1 MKFWRLILIASLS
14 LLLSLG
20 SSTLFAVNAED
31 SAIALLQQGK
41 KYYDAQQF
49 AQAAQTLQQALK
61 ISQNTKDILQQAQA
75 LTFTSLAQQKLG
87 QWQPAQAA
95 INQSLSLL
103 KDLPP
108 SLQVNQARAQAE
120 NAQAHLQLATGNG
133 EAALAAWQN
142 AELLYSQASD
152 RTGVMGSQ
160 MNQALAMQSLGL
172 YRRASKILT
181 QLEQQIQQQPDSEFK
196 VTGLLN
202 LGNIYRQVR
211 DLEQS
216 QKILQNSL
224 AIAQRVGL
232 PQAESQV
239 LLALGNTE
247 VVLAKRAKAVND
259 TEFIQQYIKQ
269 GLNRY
274 QQAEQITTSQL
285 IKAQAKLNQFA
296 VLIESQEFSSITN
309 LIPEIT
315 NALQELPPSRSAIYA
330 RVNFAQNLI
339 KFNPDYSE
347 IQPILNTA
355 IAQSKNLADKRAE
368 SYALGIFGEF
378 YEKISAWEKAQKFTQ
393 SALIIAQANNA
404 SDIAYQWQWQMGR
417 ILQNQ
422 AEKTT
427 NKRDANPEAIK
438 YYTQAFNTLK
448 DLRSDLVALNPEIQF
463 SFRETVEPV
472 YRQLVDL
479 FLRSSEPSREDL
491 KQARNIMESLQLAE
505 LDNFFG
511 DACAKPVAVNID
523 DLDPNAAVI
532 YPIILPDR
540 LEVIIKLPGVDNL
553 RHYANQNVSPMQV
566 DETVQQLRQSAEK
579 IISSLFRFKKQSQQ
593 LYNWLIK
600 PFETE
605 LEITNNREQSQIKN
619 LVFIL
624 DGSLRN
630 LPMSMLYGGKNY
642 LIERYAV
649 SVTSGLQLLEPKPL
663 KRENLNVL
671 IAGATDAPSFQKAGL
686 GTIESVAL
694 ELTGIKQ
701 RVPHSQILENKKFI
715 QENIRQEINSHT
727 FNVVHLATHGKF
739 SSNPEETY
747 ILDWQAQIRVKDLNE
762 LLRLDYPR
770 MHKPIELLIL
780 SACETAKGDN
790 RAALGLAGIAIS
802 AGARS
807 TLAAVWQVNDASTAE
822 FMIRFY
828 QELNKPHITK
838 AEALRNVQ
846 LAFLHQFPN
855 TDFHRP
861 YHWASFILVG
871 NWL

>member
-1 MKFWRLILIASLS
+1 MKFWRLILIAGLS

-20 SSTLFAVNAED
+20 TSTLFSVKAED

-103 KDLPP
+103 KDLSP
-108 SLQVNQARAQAE
+108 SPQVNQARAQAE

-133 EAALAAWQN
+133 EAALAAWEN

-181 QLEQQIQQQPDSEFK
+181 QLEQQINQQPDSEFK

-216 QKILQNSL
+216 HKILQTSL

-247 VVLAKRAKAVND
+247 VALARRAKAVQD
-259 TEFIQQYIKQ
+259 TEIIQQYIKQ
-269 GLNRY
+269 ALNRY
-274 QQAEQITTSQL
+274 QQADQVTTSQL
-285 IKAQAKLNQFA
+285 IKAQVKLNQFA
-296 VLIESQEFSSITN
+296 VLIESQDFSSITH
-309 LIPEIT
+309 LVPEIT
-315 NALQELPPSRSAIYA
+315 AALQQLPPSRSAIYA

-347 IQPILNTA
+347 IQRILNTA
-355 IAQSKNLADKRAE
+355 ITQSQNLADQRAE
-368 SYALGIFGEF
+368 SYALGIFGEL

-393 SALIIAQANNA
+393 SALIIAQASNA

-422 AEKTT
+422 AEKTK
-427 NKRDANPEAIK
+427 NNREANPEAIK

-491 KQARNIMESLQLAE
+491 KQARNIMEALQLAE

-511 DACAKPVAVNID
+511 DSCAKPVAVNID
-523 DLDPNAAVI
+523 NLDPNAAVV

-553 RHYANQNVSPMQV
+553 RHYANQNVSQTQV
-566 DETVQQLRQSAEK
+566 DETVNQLRQSAEK
-579 IISSLFRFKKQSQQ
+579 ITSSLFRFKKQSQQ

-605 LEITNNREQSQIKN
+605 LEITSNREQSQIKN

-630 LPMSMLYGGKNY
+630 LPMSMLYGGKKY

-715 QENIRQEINSHT
+715 QENIRQEINSRP

-762 LLRLDYPR
+762 LLRLDYSR

-780 SACETAKGDN
+780 SACETARGDN

-828 QELNKPHITK
+828 QELNKPQITK

-855 TDFHRP
+855 TNFHRP

>member
-1 MKFWRLILIASLS
+1 MKFWRLIIIASLS
-14 LLLSLG
+14 LLLSVG
-20 SSTLFAVNAED
+20 SSTLFSVTAED

-49 AQAAQTLQQALK
+49 AQSAQTLQQALK
-61 ISQNTKDILQQAQA
+61 ISQDSKDVLQQAQA

-87 QWQPAQAA
+87 QWQQAQTA

-103 KDLPP
+103 KDLSP
-108 SLQVNQARAQAE
+108 SPQVNQARAQAE
-120 NAQAHLQLATGNG
+120 NTQAHLQLATGNG

-142 AELLYSQASD
+142 AELLYSQAGD

-172 YRRASKILT
+172 YRRASKIFT
-181 QLEQQIQQQPDSEFK
+181 QLEQQIEQQPDSEFK

-211 DLEQS
+211 DLENAH
-216 QKILQNSL
+216 KILQTSL

-247 VVLAKRAKAVND
+247 VALARRAKAVQD

-269 GLNRY
+269 ALNRY
-274 QQAEQITTSQL
+274 QQADEIAASQL
-285 IKAQAKLNQFA
+285 IKAQAKLNQLA
-296 VLIESQEFSSITN
+296 ILIESQKFSSITN
-309 LIPEIT
+309 LLPKIT
-315 NALQELPPSRSAIYA
+315 IALQQLPPSRSAIYA
-330 RVNFAQNLI
+330 HVNFAQNLI
-339 KFNPDYSE
+339 KLDNKSPE
-347 IQPILNTA
+347 IPRLLNTA
-355 IAQSKNLADKRAE
+355 IAQSQNLADQQAK
-368 SYALGIFGEF
+368 SYALGIFGEL
-378 YEKISAWEKAQKFTQ
+378 YEKKFIWDQAQKYTQ
-393 SALIIAQANNA
+393 SALIIAQASNA

-417 ILQNQ
+417 ILQAQ
-422 AEKTT
+422 AEQAS
-427 NKRDANPEAIK
+427 NQRNANPEAIK
-438 YYTQAFNTLK
+438 YYTQAFNTLNN
-448 DLRSDLVALNPEIQF
+448 LRSDLVALNPEIQF

-491 KQARNIMESLQLAE
+491 KQARNIMEALQLAE

-523 DLDPNAAVI
+523 NLDPNAAVI

-553 RHYANQNVSPMQV
+553 RHYANQNVSQTQV
-566 DETVQQLRQSAEK
+566 DEAVNQMRQSAEK
-579 IISSLFRFKKQSQQ
+579 ITSGIFRFKKQSQQ

-600 PFETE
+600 PFEAE
-605 LEITNNREQSQIKN
+605 LEITSNREQSQIKN

-630 LPMSMLYGGKNY
+630 LPMSMVYSGKKY

-701 RVPHSQILENKKFI
+701 RFPRSQILENKKFI
-715 QENIRQEINSHT
+715 QENLRQEINSHP

-747 ILDWQAQIRVKDLNE
+747 ILDWQAQIRVKDFNE

-770 MHKPIELLIL
+770 INKPIELLIL

-828 QELNKPHITK
+828 QELSKPQITK

-855 TDFHRP
+855 TNFHRP